1 MFEKHKSDNRAGW
14 DLYKTANCCLCYR
27 KKQIAIETMSL
38 KQRSRR
44 GSGRPTLSDV
54 AGLAGVG
61 TITVSRALREPERV
75 SPELRE
81 RIDMAVRDL
90 GYVLN
95 PNARALASV
104 RADVIGV
111 LIPSMTNN
119 VFSEV
124 LRGIHDGLGD
134 SALQIQF
141 GNTHYSEREE
151 ERLLRVFLSQHPSAL
166 IISGIDQTP
175 ATRRLLEA
183 ADCPVVQIMEL
194 GPDPIDMMIGFSH
207 FEAGR
212 TAARH
217 LIGAGCRR
225 IGFIGARM
233 DPRSTRRL
241 AGYRSAMQEAGYFDS
256 RLVTTTTTPS
266 SVTMGMKLF
275 HQAIEHEPNL
285 EAVVCNNDDIA
296 LGVLFACNRAGLAVP
311 DRIRIVGFN
320 DFEMMEVAYPP
331 LTSIRTPRYEIGRRA
346 IAMAVAAM
354 SGQRIGERVVDLGF
368 ELKIRASSMR

>member
-1 MFEKHKSDNRAGW
+1 M
-14 DLYKTANCCLCYR
+14 TA
-27 KKQIAIETMSL
+27 

-54 AGLAGVG
+54 AGRAGVG

-75 SPELRE
+75 SPELRL
-81 RIDMAVRDL
+81 RIDRAVRDL

-124 LRGIHDGLGD
+124 LRGIHDGLGE
-134 SALQIQF
+134 SPLQIQF
-141 GNTHYSEREE
+141 GNTHYSDREE

-166 IISGIDQTP
+166 IISGVDQSP

-183 ADCPVVQIMEL
+183 ADCPVVQIMEV
-194 GPDPIDMMIGFSH
+194 GPAPIDMMIGFSH
-207 FEAGR
+207 FEGGK
-212 TAARH
+212 AAAQH
-217 LIGAGCRR
+217 LIDVGCRR
-225 IGFIGARM
+225 IGFICARM

-241 AGYRSAMQEAGYFDS
+241 EGYKSAMEQTGQFDR
-256 RLVTTTTTPS
+256 RLVTTTTQPS

-275 HQAIEHEPNL
+275 HEAIARAPDL
-285 EAVVCNNDDIA
+285 DAVVCNNDDLA
-296 LGVLFACNRAGLAVP
+296 LGVLFACNRAGIAVP
-311 DRIRIVGFN
+311 ARMCIAGFN
-320 DFEMMEVAYPP
+320 DLEMMESAYPAI
-331 LTSIRTPRYEIGRRA
+331 TSVRTPRYEIGRRA
-346 IAMAVAAM
+346 IAMAIAELA
-354 SGQRIGERVVDLGF
+354 GQRVKERVVDLGF
-368 ELKIRASSMR
+368 ELKIRASTAR

>member
-1 MFEKHKSDNRAGW
+1 MK
-14 DLYKTANCCLCYR
+14 
-27 KKQIAIETMSL
+27 L

-54 AGLAGVG
+54 ANRAGVG

-81 RIDMAVRDL
+81 RIDNAVRDL

-124 LRGIHDGLGD
+124 LRGIHDGLGE
-134 SALQIQF
+134 SPLQIQF

-166 IISGIDQTP
+166 VISGTDQSP
-175 ATRRLLEA
+175 ATRQLLET
-183 ADCPVVQIMEL
+183 ADCPVVQIMEV

-207 FEAGR
+207 FEGGK
-212 TAARH
+212 AATQH
-217 LIGAGCRR
+217 LIDAGCRR
-225 IGFIGARM
+225 IGFLGARM

-241 AGYRSAMQEAGYFDS
+241 DGYKSAMLEAGRFDS
-256 RLVTTTTTPS
+256 RLVTTTPVSS
-266 SVTMGMKLF
+266 SVTMGVTLF
-275 HQAIEHEPNL
+275 HEAIKRVPDL
-285 EAVVCNNDDIA
+285 DAVVCNNDDIA
-296 LGVLFACNRAGLAVP
+296 LGVLFACHRAGLDVP
-311 DRIRIVGFN
+311 SRMCIVGFN
-320 DFEMMEVAYPP
+320 DLEMMEVAYPSI
-331 LTSIRTPRYEIGRRA
+331 TSVRTPRYEIGRRA
-346 IAMAVAAM
+346 IAMAMAEL
-354 SGQRIGERVVDLGF
+354 SGQTVEDRVIDLGF
-368 ELKIRASSMR
+368 DLRVRASSMR

>member
-1 MFEKHKSDNRAGW
+1 
-14 DLYKTANCCLCYR
+14 
-27 KKQIAIETMSL
+27 MSL

-81 RIDMAVRDL
+81 RIDTAVRDL

-134 SALQIQF
+134 SPLQIQF

-166 IISGIDQTP
+166 IISGIDQTSS
-175 ATRRLLEA
+175 TRRLLEA
-183 ADCPVVQIMEL
+183 ADCPVVQIMEI

-207 FEAGR
+207 FEAGKSA
-212 TAARH
+212 TKH
-217 LIGAGCRR
+217 LIDAGRKR

-233 DPRSTRRL
+233 DPRSSRRL

-256 RLVTTTTTPS
+256 RLVTTTITPS

-275 HQAIEHEPNL
+275 HQAIEREPNL

-311 DRIRIVGFN
+311 ERISIVGFN

-331 LTSIRTPRYEIGRRA
+331 LTSIRTPRSTPSPSVIRRTPA
-346 IAMAVAAM
+346 NCDNWPVCAAR
-354 SGQRIGERVVDLGF
+354 SRRV
-368 ELKIRASSMR
+368 

>member
-1 MFEKHKSDNRAGW
+1 M
-14 DLYKTANCCLCYR
+14 T
-27 KKQIAIETMSL
+27 L

-54 AGLAGVG
+54 ADRAGVG

-81 RIDMAVRDL
+81 RIDLAVKDL

-119 VFSEV
+119 VFSDV
-124 LRGIHDGLGD
+124 LRGIHDGLGE
-134 SALQIQF
+134 SALQVQF

-166 IISGIDQTP
+166 IISGIDQSPT
-175 ATRRLLEA
+175 TRRLMET
-183 ADCPVVQIMEL
+183 ADCPVVQIMEI

-207 FEAGR
+207 FEGGKG
-212 TAARH
+212 AAQH
-217 LIGAGCRR
+217 LVDVGCQR

-233 DPRSTRRL
+233 DPRSNRRME
-241 AGYRSAMQEAGYFDS
+241 GYKSAMQAAGKFDS
-256 RLVTTTTTPS
+256 RLVTTTTQSS
-266 SVTMGMKLF
+266 SVTVGMRLF
-275 HQAIEHEPNL
+275 HEAIERVPGL
-285 EAVVCNNDDIA
+285 DGVVCNNDDIA
-296 LGVLFACNRAGLAVP
+296 LGVLFACNRSGIAVP
-311 DRIRIVGFN
+311 SRMCIAGFN
-320 DFEMMEVAYPP
+320 DLEMMEAAYPP
-331 LTSIRTPRYEIGRRA
+331 ITSVRTPRYEIGRRA
-346 IAMAVAAM
+346 IAMALAELN
-354 SGQRIGERVVDLGF
+354 GQTVRDRIVDLGF
-368 ELKIRASSMR
+368 ELRIRASTLR